1 MLQLVQDEIIK
12 LQPRGLLT
20 IPKKLRK
27 SLGLEENSLLRI
39 RKDQWRLVIEPI
51 RTISYSVRSYTDKD
65 LSDFFEFD
73 EEQTK
78 SLKKK
83 NLL

>member
-1 MLQLVQDEIIK
+1 MLQQVQDEIIK

-20 IPKKLRK
+20 IPKKFRK
-27 SLGLEENSLLRI
+27 SLRLEENSLLRI
-39 RKDQWRLVIEPI
+39 RKDQWRLVIEPV

>member
-1 MLQLVQDEIIK
+1 MLQQVQDEIIK

-39 RKDQWRLVIEPI
+39 RKDQWRLVIEPV
-51 RTISYSVRSYTDKD
+51 RTISYSARSYTDKD

>member
-1 MLQLVQDEIIK
+1 MLQQVQDEIIK

-20 IPKKLRK
+20 IPKKFRK

-39 RKDQWRLVIEPI
+39 RKDQWRLVIEPV

>member
-1 MLQLVQDEIIK
+1 MLQSPQDEIIK

-20 IPKKLRK
+20 IPKKFRK

-39 RKDQWRLVIEPI
+39 RKDRWRLVIEPV

-78 SLKKK
+78 SLKK
-83 NLL
+83 

>member
-39 RKDQWRLVIEPI
+39 RKDQWRLVIEPV
-51 RTISYSVRSYTDKD
+51 RTISYPARSYTDKD